1 MAGVLGLIWGAEEAV
16 SFFTQ
21 DWTGQIAL
29 KGLRKLVS
37 ARTPVFAR
45 RARLLRYAPLP

>member
-1 MAGVLGLIWGAEEAV
+1 MAGVLGLIWGAEEAD
-16 SFFTQ
+16 SFLEQ

-45 RARLLRYAPLP
+45 RARLFHYPHFP